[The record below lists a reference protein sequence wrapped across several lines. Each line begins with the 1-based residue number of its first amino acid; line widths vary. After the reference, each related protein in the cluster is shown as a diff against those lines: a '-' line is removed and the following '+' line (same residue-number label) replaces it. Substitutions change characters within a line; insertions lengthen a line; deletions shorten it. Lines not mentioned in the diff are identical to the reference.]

1 MTWKSAIS
9 EVLIYEVLTLG
20 INRTSSINK
29 KMEDIIK
36 TNPTCDV
43 DIPSPSDKR
52 EINVFWN
59 MCYKIHLTYIL

>member
-1 MTWKSAIS
+1 MTRKSAIS
-9 EVLIYEVLTLG
+9 ELLIYEVLTLG
-20 INRTSSINK
+20 INRTSSISK

-52 EINVFWN
+52 EINVF
-59 MCYKIHLTYIL
+59 